1 MMITSSRTRLLLDRG
16 QSTRLTEARAGQ
28 LASAGGTLWV
38 TIDNDPRD
46 IVLEFG
52 DSLEIPGDA
61 PIVVSSIGG
70 PAVMDLRPGPLK
82 LVAEAV

>member
-16 QSTRLTEARAGQ
+16 QSTRLTEARDAQ

-61 PIVVSSIGG
+61 PIIVSSLGG

-82 LVAEAV
+82 LVAEAA